1 MKNIALVISSGGARG
16 LAAIGIIEELEKR
29 GHKITSVAGC
39 SIGSLITG
47 MHASG
52 NLSVFKEW
60 VLKLNKK
67 EIFRLMDFTISTQG
81 VLKGDKA
88 FEEIKKIIK
97 DVKIED
103 LPIPYTA
110 VAVDLVT
117 HKEFVFNSGSLFN
130 AIKGSSSIPSVV
142 TPMKLNDKILVDGGI
157 INPLPLSNI
166 KRTDGDILIG
176 IDLNTFNQA
185 SYSDSTNSLDYSK
198 YIRMVSDYIPI
209 NLNQD
214 SKVGSFLDISSRTFQ
229 IMQDEIIKYSIKENN
244 PDLMISIPRN
254 TSHMF
259 DFFKAE
265 ELIEFGR
272 KTFLEEIEN
281 NKKMNILI

>member
-60 VLKLNKK
+60 VLKLDKK

-88 FEEIKKIIK
+88 FKEIQKIIQ

-185 SYSDSTNSLDYSK
+185 SYSDSTHFLDYSK

-214 SKVGSFLDISSRTFQ
+214 SKVGSYLDISSRTFQ

-281 NKKMNILI
+281 NKEMNILI

>member
-185 SYSDSTNSLDYSK
+185 SYSDSTHFLDYSK

-281 NKKMNILI
+281 NKEMNILI

>member
-254 TSHMF
+254 TSNMF

-281 NKKMNILI
+281 NKEMNILI

>member
-229 IMQDEIIKYSIKENN
+229 IMQDEIIKYSIKENK

-254 TSHMF
+254 TSNMF

-281 NKKMNILI
+281 NKEMNILI

>member
-97 DVKIED
+97 DVKIEN

-254 TSHMF
+254 TSNMF

-281 NKKMNILI
+281 NKEMNILI

>member
-185 SYSDSTNSLDYSK
+185 SYSDSTNFLDYSK

-229 IMQDEIIKYSIKENN
+229 IMQDEIIKYSIKENK

-254 TSHMF
+254 TSNMF

-281 NKKMNILI
+281 NKEMNILI

>member
-60 VLKLNKK
+60 VLKLDKK

-88 FEEIKKIIK
+88 FKEIQKIIQ

-185 SYSDSTNSLDYSK
+185 SYSDSTHFLDYSK

-281 NKKMNILI
+281 NKEMNILI

>member
-60 VLKLNKK
+60 VLKLDKK

-88 FEEIKKIIK
+88 FKEIQKIIQ

-185 SYSDSTNSLDYSK
+185 SYSDSINSLDYSK

-281 NKKMNILI
+281 NKEMNILI